1 MKRADPSSRQQR
13 LERALAGS
21 HDGYWERDLRGG
33 EMWYSPSFYGLF
45 GLAPEALPNV
55 RGAASSRVHPDDL
68 AHFVSAYEQA
78 LRQLSRFDYEI
89 RFLDGANEWRWI
101 RGRGQVWPGDDGRAR
116 YICGAVSDVHREKT
130 AMLALEQQRSQLEA
144 LVAERTAGLQA
155 ALQLAEQRRHEAE
168 TANAAKSVFLAQMSH
183 EIRTPLNGVLGLT
196 ELALRMAQAPAQ
208 RRYLETS
215 LQSGQALLRVISD
228 VLDFSRI
235 EAGGVELQLRP
246 FDLPQL
252 MAEALRGVMP
262 LVTGRPLAL
271 LYDWTGDDEQV
282 IGDERC
288 IRQILNNLVGNAAKF
303 TDDGHISVSGDAQR
317 RADGLLQVQ
326 IRVEDSGPGIAAA
339 QRERIFEAF
348 VQGDERL
355 SRSHGGT
362 GLGLAIARRL
372 ARAMG
377 GDLQLDG
384 GFVDG
389 AALCLSLVLAPAPAV
404 VVPVPAAMAAPG
416 APGAPGATAASAA
429 PSAALSHSS
438 YIPHLAM
445 SSPAASPPAAATP
458 HHVWLVYPNPI
469 GALWTERRFRRLG
482 HSVEWLSSLA
492 GAIAAARQL
501 APGAPR
507 PDLVLIAEQAL
518 SPDSSLRPLRA
529 ALPAAAMH
537 LAIRPDWYQP
547 ALEAQARAQGIVNAV
562 LPFTPRT
569 LRAMLAGTPGA
580 ASPLLPAPLLRR
592 GAKVLL
598 VEDNPVNQLVGSEF
612 LRALGLHV
620 NIANEGTEALAA
632 CQSQPPD
639 LVLMDLQ
646 MPGMDGLEATRR
658 LRDMQRQALWPGA
671 PIVALT
677 AHAGD
682 SDRIACAAVG
692 MDAVL
697 TKPLTMDNLQR
708 ELARWLAV

>member
-1 MKRADPSSRQQR
+1 MRS
-13 LERALAGS
+13 
-21 HDGYWERDLRGG
+21 G
-33 EMWYSPSFYGLF
+33 EIWYSPSFYALF
-45 GLAPEALPNV
+45 QLGPEHLPNQ
-55 RGAASSRVHPDDL
+55 RGMARARVHPDDR
-68 AHFVSAYEQA
+68 AHFIAAYEEA
-78 LRQLSRFDYEI
+78 LREIARFDYEI
-89 RFLDGANEWRWI
+89 RFLDGAGQWRWV
-101 RGRGQVWPGDDGRAR
+101 RGRGQVWPGDDGQAR
-116 YICGAVSDVHREKT
+116 YVCGAVSDVHREKL
-130 AMLALEQQRSQLEA
+130 AVLALEEQHHQLAEQRRQLEA

-215 LQSGQALLRVISD
+215 LQSGQALLQVISD

-235 EAGGVELQLRP
+235 EAGGVELQPRP
-246 FDLPQL
+246 FDMPQL

-271 LYDWTGDDEQV
+271 LYDWTGEDEWAV
-282 IGDERC
+282 GDERC

-303 TDDGHISVSGDAQR
+303 TEEGHISVNGAAQR
-317 RADGLLQVQ
+317 LPDGRLQVE
-326 IRVEDSGPGIAAA
+326 IRVEDSGPGIAPG

-355 SRSHGGT
+355 SRAHGGT

-377 GDLQLDG
+377 GDLVLDER
-384 GFVDG
+384 FTDG
-389 AALCLSLVLAPAPAV
+389 AAMCLSLVLPAAPAPEDG
-404 VVPVPAAMAAPG
+404 M
-416 APGAPGATAASAA
+416 ATAT
-429 PSAALSHSS
+429 
-438 YIPHLAM
+438 
-445 SSPAASPPAAATP
+445 SPGMADTANSLPRQ
-458 HHVWLVYPNPI
+458 VWLVYPNPI
-469 GALWTERRFRRLG
+469 GALWTERRLRRMG
-482 HSVEWLSSLA
+482 HELEWLPSL
-492 GAIAAARQL
+492 QL
-501 APGAPR
+501 AIETAQRLRPPATP

-518 SPDSSLRPLRA
+518 SPEAQLQPLRD

-547 ALEAQARAQGIVNAV
+547 ALEAQVRSLGIVNAV

-569 LRAMLAGTPGA
+569 LRAMLAGARGPNLAT
-580 ASPLLPAPLLRR
+580 LPAPLLRR
-592 GAKVLL
+592 GASVLL

-612 LRALGLHV
+612 LRALGLRV

-632 CQSQPPD
+632 CQNQPPD
-639 LVLMDLQ
+639 LVLMDIQ

-697 TKPLTMDNLQR
+697 TKPLTMDSLQR
-708 ELARWLAV
+708 ELARWLAA